1 MSAILAISALSVSA
15 FAEGEGESTQPIE
28 TTTVT
33 TSETVQE
40 TTTANTTSTVVT
52 TTNQGSPK
60 TGNAPAILAVPIA
73 AVAAAVL
80 IKGSSKK

>member
-40 TTTANTTSTVVT
+40 TTTANTSTVVT

>member
-1 MSAILAISALSVSA
+1 MSA

-40 TTTANTTSTVVT
+40 TTAITNTVVT